1 MEVTGRV
8 KFIGETETFGS
19 NGFRKRTIAIVT
31 NEQYPQTLGIDF
43 IQDNVAL
50 PDQLQLNQEATISVN
65 LQGREWTNPQG
76 EVKYFNSLV
85 GWRIVPV
92 QMPQQVQ
99 QPQQPAPNFAPPTQT
114 QPAPTPAPNFAQT
127 KQPVQQQQQTPQE
140 PDLPF

>member
-31 NEQYPQTLGIDF
+31 SEQYPQTLGIDF

-65 LQGREWTNPQG
+65 LQGREWTSPQG

-99 QPQQPAPNFAPPTQT
+99 QPQQPAPNFA
-114 QPAPTPAPNFAQT
+114 QT
-127 KQPVQQQQQTPQE
+127 KQPVQQQQTPQE

>member
-1 MEVTGRV
+1 MEVTGRI
-8 KFIGETETFGS
+8 KFIGQTETIGDK
-19 NGFRKRTIAIVT
+19 GFKKRTIALVT

-43 IQDNVAL
+43 IQNNVAL

-65 LQGREWTNPQG
+65 LQGREWTSPQG

-92 QMPQQVQ
+92 QMPQQA
-99 QPQQPAPNFAPPTQT
+99 QPAPNFAQPAAA
-114 QPAPTPAPNFAQT
+114 PAPTT
-127 KQPVQQQQQTPQE
+127 E

>member
-8 KFIGETETFGS
+8 KFIGQTETFGS

-85 GWRIVPV
+85 GWRITPV
-92 QMPQQVQ
+92 QMPQQ
-99 QPQQPAPNFAPPTQT
+99 A
-114 QPAPTPAPNFAQT
+114 QPAPTPAPNFAPT
-127 KQPVQQQQQTPQE
+127 APAPNTPNAE
-140 PDLPF
+140 PNLPF

>member
-43 IQDNVAL
+43 LQNNVAL
-50 PDQLQLNQEATISVN
+50 PDQLQLNQEVTISIN
-65 LQGREWTNPQG
+65 LQGREWTSPQG

-92 QMPQQVQ
+92 QMPQQ
-99 QPQQPAPNFAPPTQT
+99 A